1 MAELCS
7 CDTGILNHGQ
17 PNCVDSFARDARLI
31 FVQYQDDSG
40 NVNSITQAE
49 FTAGM
54 DQTFLDAR
62 FNGAADIRWHL
73 TPTVNS
79 VEGARA
85 ESVKQDIDGI
95 PFNVRQG
102 IRTYN
107 GTFYGTVAATQ
118 YVNVLKSM
126 SCQNIGM
133 FIIDVSGNIIGM
145 NNEVT
150 GDLDPIKVQRNTL
163 DVIYKFPSSSE
174 VQAINLM
181 FAYEENEQ
189 DGDLRYIKSSDITAD
204 MLTQSAMTTVVLG
217 TATSISTAGF
227 TTAITYTYGAQ
238 FNAEPYE
245 GAVVGDFTATEIS
258 PTPGAV
264 ALTSATESPVG
275 TYAIVFT
282 SPATSGDVIEL
293 SYSVTTGA
301 GFESIVNLS
310 VTIP

>member
-31 FVQYQDDSG
+31 FVQYQNDAG
-40 NVNSITQAE
+40 AVNSITQAE
-49 FTAGM
+49 FTSGI

-62 FNGAADIRWHL
+62 FNGDVDQRWYL
-73 TPTVNS
+73 TPTVNN
-79 VEGARA
+79 VTGERA

-102 IRTYN
+102 IRMYN

-150 GDLDPIKVQRNTL
+150 GDLDPIRVQRNTL

-189 DGDLRYIKSSDITAD
+189 DGDLRYIKSGDITAD
-204 MLTQSAMTTVVLG
+204 MLTQSAMVTVILG
-217 TATSISTAGF
+217 TATTISTAGF
-227 TTAITYTYGAQ
+227 TTAITFTYGAQ
-238 FNAEPYE
+238 FSANKYE
-245 GAVVGDFTATEIS
+245 GAVAGDFTATEIT

-264 ALTSATESPVG
+264 PITSVTESSPGVYDILFTSSATSA
-275 TYAIVFT
+275 
-282 SPATSGDVIEL
+282 DVIEL
-293 SYSVTTGA
+293 NYSKTTGA
-301 GFESIVNLS
+301 GFESLVNLS
-310 VTIP
+310 ITIP

>member
-49 FTAGM
+49 FTAGI

-62 FNGAADIRWHL
+62 FNGAEDQRWYL
-73 TPTVNS
+73 TPTVNN
-79 VEGARA
+79 VVGERA

-102 IRTYN
+102 IRMYD

-133 FIIDVSGNIIGM
+133 FIVDVSGNIIGM
-145 NNEVT
+145 TNDVT

-174 VQAINLM
+174 VQQIKLM

-189 DGDLRYIKSSDITAD
+189 DGDLRYIKSTDISAD
-204 MLTQSAMTTVVLG
+204 MLTQTSMSTVVLG
-217 TATSISTAGF
+217 TASAITTAGF
-227 TTAITYTYGAQ
+227 TTAMTYTYGAQ
-238 FNAEPYE
+238 FANLPYE
-245 GAVVGDFTATEIS
+245 GAVVGDFTLYNETTAASVT
-258 PTPGAV
+258 V
-264 ALTSATESPVG
+264 LTAPESPAG
-275 TYAIVFT
+275 TYALTFAAQT
-282 SPATSGDVIEL
+282 AADVL
-293 SYSVTTGA
+293 TLTYSKTTGT
-301 GFESIVNLS
+301 GFESTTDLS
-310 VTIP
+310 IIIP

>member
-17 PNCVDSFARDARLI
+17 PKCVDSFARDARLI
-31 FVQYQDDSG
+31 FVQYQNDAG
-40 NVNSITQAE
+40 EVNSITQAD
-49 FTAGM
+49 FTSGL
-54 DQTFLDAR
+54 DQSYLDGK
-62 FNGAADIRWHL
+62 FNGSVDQRWYL
-73 TPTVNS
+73 TPTVNN
-79 VEGARA
+79 VVGERA

-102 IRTYN
+102 IRMYD

-133 FIIDVSGNIIGM
+133 FIVDVAGNIIGM
-145 NNEVT
+145 NNDVT

-174 VQAINLM
+174 VQQIQLM

-189 DGDLRYIKSSDITAD
+189 DGDLRYIKASDISAD
-204 MLTQSAMTTVVLG
+204 MLTQSSMSTVVLG
-217 TATSISTAGF
+217 AASAISTTGF

-238 FNAEPYE
+238 FANLPYE
-245 GAVVGDFTATEIS
+245 GAVAGDFTLLDNAGLTIAITSVTEGPSGTYVFVI
-258 PTPGAV
+258 PAQTPGDV
-264 ALTSATESPVG
+264 LT
-275 TYAIVFT
+275 
-282 SPATSGDVIEL
+282 L
-293 SYSVTTGA
+293 SYSKTTGT
-301 GFESIVNLS
+301 GFESTTDLS
-310 VTIP
+310 ILVP